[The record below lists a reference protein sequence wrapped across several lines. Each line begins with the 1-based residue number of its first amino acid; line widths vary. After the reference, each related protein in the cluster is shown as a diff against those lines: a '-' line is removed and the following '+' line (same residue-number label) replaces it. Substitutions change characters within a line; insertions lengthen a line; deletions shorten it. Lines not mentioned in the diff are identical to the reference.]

1 MDKYEL
7 YINNDGVLWDEKS
20 EKGYWY
26 KADEVDARIQ
36 ELEEEI
42 RQAYYEGWGDA
53 IRETGE
59 EFYSTDMENN
69 WLESETAKALKEG
82 EK

>member
-1 MDKYEL
+1 MD
-7 YINNDGVLWDEKS
+7 N
-20 EKGYWY
+20 
-26 KADEVDARIQ
+26 DEVIKKAEQDLSLAGEMGYKTCIQ
-36 ELEEEI
+36 KLKDEI

-59 EFYSTDMENN
+59 EFFSTDMENN
-69 WLESETAKALKEG
+69 WLESEAIKNTEALKG